1 MRTTSFGLTCAAAT
15 LGVVALATGTVTARR
30 TSTADL
36 LDRYVAN
43 PAATVPELAAIGDI
57 ESTRSDLVKL
67 MPKYVAAPLTSKA
80 ANAPTPTVPIIEQR
94 RRNVVAFALDV
105 AGANALRQGLAA
117 ERLAEWAC
125 YFVRRR
131 VPPNDFDHRW
141 QLAMLALIEG
151 ENDPDGLRAQISHF
165 ESQFPGEPRTAI
177 ARALADE
184 QATAPLEVVAASD
197 QDAAAWARKRNPTGA
212 SRDSLLERAASSF
225 DSLTKDEALRPEAS
239 LRLAH
244 IRLMQHRDD
253 QALAALDA
261 VDASTTDGYTL
272 YLSRLFRGQTL
283 EELGRVP
290 AAQDAYR
297 SALELGPNAH
307 AATTALATS
316 LFRSGKRA
324 DADKL
329 MTALVKND
337 DPTRD
342 AWWSYYAGDFH
353 LWGLLIGRVREMVK

>member
-1 MRTTSFGLTCAAAT
+1 MRTAGLSFPCAAAI
-15 LGVVALATGTVTARR
+15 LGVIALDTGALSARR
-30 TSTADL
+30 ASTADL
-36 LDRYVAN
+36 LDRYVAH
-43 PAATVPELAAIGDI
+43 PAATIPELATIGDI
-57 ESTRSDLVKL
+57 DSTRSDLVKL
-67 MPKYVAAPLTSKA
+67 MPKYLSAPLPSKA
-80 ANAPTPTVPIIEQR
+80 VNTPTPTVPILEQR
-94 RRNVVAFALDV
+94 RRNVVAFALEV

-151 ENDPDGLRAQISHF
+151 ENDPDGLRAQAGHF
-165 ESQFPGEPRTAI
+165 ESQFPGEPRVAI

-184 QATAPLEVVAASD
+184 QATAPLEVVASND
-197 QDAAAWARKRNPTGA
+197 QAAAAFARLRNPAGA
-212 SRDSLLERAASSF
+212 SREALLERAASSF
-225 DSLTKDEALRPEAS
+225 DALTKDETLRPEAS
-239 LRLAH
+239 LRFAH
-244 IRLMQHRDD
+244 IRLMQHRPD
-253 QALAALDA
+253 QAIVALDT

-272 YLSRLFRGQTL
+272 YLSRLFRGQAL
-283 EELGRVP
+283 EDTNRP
-290 AAQDAYR
+290 QAAQDAYR

-324 DADKL
+324 EADKL

-337 DPTRD
+337 DPTKD
-342 AWWSYYAGDFH
+342 AWWSYYDGDFH